1 MIRAFIAVGIDPK
14 TVERISE
21 ATDQLKPSIAG
32 IRWAP
37 LTNLHLTVK
46 FLGDVEET
54 TIDPIARALRQH
66 IAPFPRFTINAK
78 GLGVFPDVKRPQVLW
93 VGLEGIHLAELAS
106 TVETALKPLGF
117 EPEKRGFKPHLTI
130 GRWRQRDKST
140 AKFIAELE
148 RWAGYEFGKS
158 EVRNIILFQ
167 SMLRPEGAIHR
178 PLEKILLSDEEPL
191 T

>member
-1 MIRAFIAVGIDPK
+1 VIRAFIAVGIDPK

-106 TVETALKPLGF
+106 TVETALKALGF

>member
-1 MIRAFIAVGIDPK
+1 VIRAFIAVGIDPK
-14 TVERISE
+14 TVGRISE

>member
-32 IRWAP
+32 IRWVP

-93 VGLEGIHLAELAS
+93 VGLEGIHVAELAS

-167 SMLRPEGAIHR
+167 SMLRPEGARHR

>member
-1 MIRAFIAVGIDPK
+1 MIRAFIAVGIDLK

>member
-32 IRWAP
+32 IRWVP

-54 TIDPIARALRQH
+54 TIDLIARALRQH

-130 GRWRQRDKST
+130 GRWRERDKST

>member
-130 GRWRQRDKST
+130 GRWRERDKST

>member
-14 TVERISE
+14 TVGRISE

>member
-178 PLEKILLSDEEPL
+178 PLEKILLSDEPL

>member
-1 MIRAFIAVGIDPK
+1 VIRAFIAVGIDPK

-130 GRWRQRDKST
+130 GRWRERDKST

>member
-14 TVERISE
+14 TVGRISE

-178 PLEKILLSDEEPL
+178 PLEKILLSDEKPL

>member
-1 MIRAFIAVGIDPK
+1 VIRAFIAVGIDPK

>member
-167 SMLRPEGAIHR
+167 SMLRPEGALHR